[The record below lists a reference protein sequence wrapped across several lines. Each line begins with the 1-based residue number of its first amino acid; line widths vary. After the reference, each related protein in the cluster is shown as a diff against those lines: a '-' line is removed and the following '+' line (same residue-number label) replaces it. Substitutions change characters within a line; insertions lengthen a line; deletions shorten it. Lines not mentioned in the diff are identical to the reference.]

1 MAAPAAAATESRP
14 FIPEIR
20 SPVFGV
26 VVVDLLVLLAFGFV
40 DDEDELLELEDEL
53 LELLVLFVAG
63 VGVLAPLGVGRSSIF
78 PSEAV
83 MTFATWNTSLP

>member
-53 LELLVLFVAG
+53 LELLVLFVVGAG
-63 VGVLAPLGVGRSSIF
+63 VSPLGVGGSSIS
-78 PSEAV
+78 PYGVV
-83 MTFATWNTSLP
+83 MMFATWNTSLP